1 MINENVYRQKLNEIK
16 KKKTVSDID
25 NNNIVIDSRFEFL
38 KFRLDFA

>member
-1 MINENVYRQKLNEIK
+1 MINENVYKQKLNEIK